1 LQAATKAIY
10 DAEAKLGD
18 KANSGRAAELLGQAR
33 KLAWAPLIDGKK
45 AADPAFLAVFAG
57 NKKDASVNQQITQL
71 EGEWNGRARANYEE
85 AVKLAR
91 EAAAL

>member
-1 LQAATKAIY
+1 
-10 DAEAKLGD
+10 
-18 KANSGRAAELLGQAR
+18 
-33 KLAWAPLIDGKK
+33 
-45 AADPAFLAVFAG
+45 
-57 NKKDASVNQQITQL
+57 VNQQITQL